1 MYKLNN
7 ISVKDLLDLLLKN
20 LLLIILSAI
29 ICAAGAFVYCE
40 KFTDEKFASSGSI
53 LLTNGGLITDEDGKT
68 VENSQIAA
76 SVNLLPTIKKL
87 LASPDIYETV
97 AKQFNNKYTA
107 GQLMGAMRLSDPEEH
122 SLVLDISFVLSSKE
136 DVPAVTNAFLEAASK
151 YMASLIE
158 GTRIY
163 VTAPASGAYKI
174 APQTAKTTVVGFVL
188 GGLLCYAIA
197 FIIFILN
204 VTIKSDDDFSAHY
217 EVPVLGNIPDF
228 DTKSNKKSYYKNKD

>member
-1 MYKLNN
+1 M
-7 ISVKDLLDLLLKN
+7 KDLLDLLLKN

-53 LLTNGGLITDEDGKT
+53 LLTNGGLITDEDGKP

>member
-1 MYKLNN
+1 M
-7 ISVKDLLDLLLKN
+7 KDLLDLLLKN

-53 LLTNGGLITDEDGKT
+53 LVTNGGLITDEDGKP

>member
-1 MYKLNN
+1 MNN
-7 ISVKDLLDLLLKN
+7 ISAKDLLDILLKN
-20 LLLIILSAI
+20 LIIIILAAVV
-29 ICAAGAFVYCE
+29 CAAGAYVYCE
-40 KFTDEKFASSGSI
+40 KFTDEKFASHGSI
-53 LLTNGGLITDEDGKT
+53 LVTNGGIITDDQGKP

-136 DVPAVTNAFLEAASK
+136 DVPAVTNAFLKAASE
-151 YMASLIE
+151 YMPSLIE

-163 VTAPASGAYKI
+163 VTAPASGAYKT
-174 APQTAKTTVVGFVL
+174 APQTMKTTVMGFVL

-197 FIIFILN
+197 FLIFILN

-228 DTKSNKKSYYKNKD
+228 DAKINKKTCHRNNN

>member
-7 ISVKDLLDLLLKN
+7 ISIKDLLDILLKN
-20 LLLIILSAI
+20 LIIIILAAV
-29 ICAAGAFVYCE
+29 ICAAGAYVYCE
-40 KFTDEKFASSGSI
+40 KFTEEKFASHGSI
-53 LLTNGGLITDEDGKT
+53 LVTNGGIITDDQGKP

-76 SVNLLPTIKKL
+76 SINLLPTIQKL

-97 AKQFNNKYTA
+97 AEQFNNKYTA

-122 SLVLDISFVLSSKE
+122 SLVLDITFVLSSKE

-163 VTAPASGAYKI
+163 ITAPASGAYKT
-174 APQTAKTTVVGFVL
+174 APQTAKTTVTAFAVGAL
-188 GGLLCYAIA
+188 ICYAIL
-197 FIIFILN
+197 FLIFILN
-204 VTIKSDDDFSAHY
+204 ITIKSDEDFASHY
-217 EVPVLGNIPDF
+217 DVPVIGNIPDF
-228 DTKSNKKSYYKNKD
+228 DAKINKKTCHRNKN